1 MGPANGREDANDRE
15 RPCGRVERHVHSR
28 LEAHRFGQPRRQ
40 DQLVLG
46 RNGQTG
52 PVVRHAREIHL
63 EHRLR
68 KAQSFPAGLLTSLTT
83 ECRLQSPDGRF
94 VASGAIDGI
103 INVFDVSTGKLVHTL
118 EGHAMPIR
126 SLAFSHSSQL
136 LLTASD
142 DGQIKI
148 YDV

>member
-1 MGPANGREDANDRE
+1 M
-15 RPCGRVERHVHSR
+15 
-28 LEAHRFGQPRRQ
+28 
-40 DQLVLG
+40 VLFKIIFNEYYYG
-46 RNGQTG
+46 N
-52 PVVRHAREIHL
+52 
-63 EHRLR
+63 
-68 KAQSFPAGLLTSLTT
+68 S
-83 ECRLQSPDGRF
+83 QSPDGRF
-94 VASGAIDGI
+94 VASGAMDGI
-103 INVFDVSTGKLVHTL
+103 INVFDVATGKLVHTL